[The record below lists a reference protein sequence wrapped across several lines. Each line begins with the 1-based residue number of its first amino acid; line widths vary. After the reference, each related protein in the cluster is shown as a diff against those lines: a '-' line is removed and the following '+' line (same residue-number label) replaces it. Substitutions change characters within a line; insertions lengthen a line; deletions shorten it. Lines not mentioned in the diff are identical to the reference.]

1 MSAAAIFYGQF
12 ASAQTPARVFTFTQ
26 RLARAGC
33 HRPHACRDAAR
44 VRSGPGGAVMT
55 ATEESVMSIERERR
69 QWLVAL
75 AFGSV
80 DETVVAVPAPPAPV
94 TGDVLP

>member
-1 MSAAAIFYGQF
+1 
-12 ASAQTPARVFTFTQ
+12 
-26 RLARAGC
+26 
-33 HRPHACRDAAR
+33 
-44 VRSGPGGAVMT
+44 MT
-55 ATEESVMSIERERR
+55 AAEESVMSIERERR